1 MFLVGPTFES
11 AIVVS
16 HKVGV
21 SHVVDEHHVPQHC
34 HFFWLKC
41 PSSLEVDC
49 KNLFG

>member
-21 SHVVDEHHVPQHC
+21 SHVDEHHVPQHC
-34 HFFWLKC
+34 HFLLVEMSK
-41 PSSLEVDC
+41 
-49 KNLFG
+49 